1 MNPDPK
7 SYILSDAE
15 SRAIFEAKIV
25 PAELG
30 VIAGGGAV
38 SDTDGTPITTR
49 QPLAVFVIGQTGA
62 GKTRTAPALLDAM
75 REVRRDGG
83 GNGDLPPAHFIAD
96 TYKAY
101 HPAWAGLATSRP
113 GLASPATGPDAR
125 RWLAMAAARAAE
137 SRRDVLLESACRH
150 AGDFADLARILH
162 AARYRIEVAVL
173 ATPSALSLLGVLAR
187 FYLHGR
193 AAEESP
199 GPGPAS
205 LLPARLTPRA
215 VHDESYAGVLEAAA
229 FIDGT
234 DTASEMDVVVDQ
246 VVVVRRD
253 NLVAYADER
262 GPDGRW
268 MHSSPGFGGVAAAL
282 DAERRRPLT
291 SGERAAADTDLQML
305 QGLGVPGLDA
315 QLREIKALMDGEP
328 AVPGADEEAWS
339 FEFPPLRPWKLP
351 GPGVNSTADGKLSL
365 RLGT

>member
-15 SRAIFEAKIV
+15 SRAIFEKKIV
-25 PAELG
+25 PVELG
-30 VIAGGGAV
+30 VTAGGGAA
-38 SDTDGTPITTR
+38 SDTEGTPTNTR

-62 GKTRTAPALLDAM
+62 GKTRTAPALLAAM
-75 REVRRDGG
+75 RAVRGDGD
-83 GNGDLPPAHFIAD
+83 GNGVLPPAHFIAD

-101 HPAWAGLATSRP
+101 HPAWADLAASRP

-137 SRRDVLLESACRH
+137 LRRDVLLESACRH
-150 AGDFADLARILH
+150 AGDFADLARILR

-187 FYLHGR
+187 FYLHGL

-199 GPGPAS
+199 GPGPAN

-215 VHDESYAGVLEAAA
+215 VHDESYTGVLEAAA
-229 FIDGT
+229 LIDGLDLAAET
-234 DTASEMDVVVDQ
+234 KEVVDQ

-262 GPDGRW
+262 DPDGRW
-268 MHSSPGFGGVAAAL
+268 MHSGSGSGGVVAAL
-282 DAERRRPLT
+282 EAERRRPPT
-291 SGERAAADTDLQML
+291 SAERAAADTDLQML
-305 QGLGVPGLDA
+305 RDLGIPGLDA
-315 QLREIKALMDGEP
+315 QLREIEALLDGEP
-328 AVPGADEEAWS
+328 AVPEANNEIRPP
-339 FEFPPLRPWKLP
+339 EFPPLGPWKLP
-351 GPGVNSTADGKLSL
+351 GPGADSTVGEKLSL